1 MSSIG
6 PLGSSRE
13 KQSLRSFSAP
23 PDLLPAL
30 TPLSVHPSA
39 PPPRF
44 PPIAR
49 TIFAAF
55 TDPAFEA
62 SHKPTPSRTAF
73 PSSTSSA
80 SQPSK
85 WIDGH
90 VSNSNDYIPGAAVYN
105 LRNLKNATCGAGGGG
120 YDRRYGGKQQA
131 RGYAQQA
138 GGGRPRTPMAVP
150 FQVTPEEARA
160 LLREHLTGHLLA
172 PAIAD
177 VDSSVA
183 LSAVFQPFW
192 TFAADGGCMGVG
204 GEWGR
209 GCGVG

>member
-1 MSSIG
+1 MRGGARSCHRVYRW
-6 PLGSSRE
+6 LV
-13 KQSLRSFSAP
+13 LRNSFSSP
-23 PDLLPAL
+23 HLLPAL
-30 TPLSVHPSA
+30 TPRSVHPST
-39 PPPRF
+39 PPPLF
-44 PPIAR
+44 LPIPR
-49 TIFAAF
+49 TVFAAS
-55 TDPAFEA
+55 TSPAFEA

-73 PSSTSSA
+73 PPSTS
-80 SQPSK
+80 
-85 WIDGH
+85 
-90 VSNSNDYIPGAAVYN
+90 
-105 LRNLKNATCGAGGGG
+105 GG

-183 LSAVFQPFW
+183 LAAMFQPFW
-192 TFAADGGCMGVG
+192 TFTADGGRMGVG
-204 GEWGR
+204 GNGEGD
-209 GCGVG
+209 VV